1 MKSRTSKIIDFF
13 LLQKD
18 FYSKLSD
25 KRMWLYIGIGL
36 VGLRDVGLGVL
47 GLNLSSDEMSVNLNF
62 RVSAILFLAALI
74 IGLIDVICFSY
85 PVFDIIKYF
94 KKKSDNNSMA
104 MGVSYSSLITK
115 VMKVYIVVNIIVTPI
130 NLLSYYTMYLT
141 KSSGLVV
148 FLYIT
153 AVLDILAY
161 FWFNGAIT
169 RGVCVLF
176 KLPTSVRS
184 LVFMLVFLWNALLSE
199 ALGLLFRQVINIL

>member
-1 MKSRTSKIIDFF
+1 MKSRASKIIDFF
-13 LLQKD
+13 LLKKD
-18 FYSKLSD
+18 FYSKLTD
-25 KRMWLYIGIGL
+25 KKMWLYIGIGL
-36 VGLRDVGLGVL
+36 VGLRDVGMGVL
-47 GLNLSSDEMSVNLNF
+47 GLNLTSDKMSAGLNI
-62 RVSAILFLAALI
+62 RTGAILFLTALI

-85 PVFDIIKYF
+85 PVFDIIKHF

-130 NLLSYYTMYLT
+130 NLLSYYTMDLT
-141 KSSGLVV
+141 NNSGSVV
-148 FLYIT
+148 LLYIT

-176 KLPTSVRS
+176 KLPTGARS

-199 ALGLLFRQVINIL
+199 ALGLLFTQVINRL